1 MSELNA
7 SLSRQLEQVRLRI
20 GEIETALPQI
30 IKLKAFQID
39 FQAART
45 EFQEF
50 GAVAAEYRQL
60 LATELRLAE
69 SVDRISGKS
78 AAGGG
83 SYVASFE
90 APR

>member
-7 SLSRQLEQVRLRI
+7 SLVRQLEQVRARI
-20 GEIETALPQI
+20 SEIEQALPAI
-30 IKLKAFQID
+30 SKLKSFQID

-60 LATELRLAE
+60 LATELRLADA
-69 SVDRISGKS
+69 VDRINGRS
-78 AAGGG
+78 ASAGG
-83 SYVASFE
+83 SYLASFE